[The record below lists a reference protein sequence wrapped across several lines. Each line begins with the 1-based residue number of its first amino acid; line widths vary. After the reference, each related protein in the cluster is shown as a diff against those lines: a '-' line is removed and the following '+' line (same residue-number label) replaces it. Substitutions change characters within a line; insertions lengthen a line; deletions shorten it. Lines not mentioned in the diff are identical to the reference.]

1 MSRRLLLALIGL
13 ALVACSE
20 DQSGTSPAERAKQGK
35 GMSDEIWKIY
45 SGTESGVADEAKE
58 AKESKKDAPKSA
70 PDPAPAGNAPAAP
83 SKEKR

>member
-1 MSRRLLLALIGL
+1 MPRRLLLALIGL
-13 ALVACSE
+13 ALAACSE

-58 AKESKKDAPKSA
+58 PKKDEAKSA
-70 PDPAPAGNAPAAP
+70 PDPAPAKEAPPAP
-83 SKEKR
+83 PKEKR